1 MYLNLTQLPQHLR
14 QDYNNVA
21 NAYKKLLDDVKEYQ
35 TSLLPRYVSIPKFFE
50 ELDLTASY
58 QDMLKLGKMASER
71 AGIGQIKVGD
81 THIGNLLCFKEE
93 LLDACFDEMTEGED
107 FGDVDNTKL

>member
-1 MYLNLTQLPQHLR
+1 MYLNPTQLPQHLR

-21 NAYKKLLDDVKEYQ
+21 NAYKKLLDDVQEYQ

-50 ELDLTASY
+50 KLGLTASY
-58 QDMLKLGKMASER
+58 QNMLKLGKMASER

-81 THIGNLLCFKEE
+81 THIGQLRCFREE
-93 LLDACFDEMTEGED
+93 LLDECFDEMTDGED
-107 FGDVDNTKL
+107 E